1 MITNDNKKFRKF
13 LGMEC
18 VIETLRVDDHNV
30 LAVFTGETSFG
41 YIRKFVAKAYTNG
54 NTKRVNI
61 DYGPRQMEDGLY
73 LTNLRISDG

>member
-1 MITNDNKKFRKF
+1 MTKANKNLREF

-30 LAVFTGETSFG
+30 LVVFTGETTFG
-41 YIRKFVAKAYTNG
+41 YLRKFVAKAYTDA
-54 NTKRVNI
+54 NTKRVSV

-73 LTNLRISDG
+73 LTNASIHG